1 MGWATLK
8 RGIRVNKR
16 NVLIRVVQ
24 VYAELKMLFKQP
36 KAPEGPETLK
46 TPESLSSLVAMVEK
60 FPY

>member
-1 MGWATLK
+1 M
-8 RGIRVNKR
+8 NKR

-46 TPESLSSLVAMVEK
+46 TPESLSFLVGMVEK